1 MFLLA
6 ALLPAC
12 TGLYYIERCE
22 VLDQTP
28 VDDDDAALGFSV
40 AEMVGLVDGQTW
52 DADWQFRDA
61 GLADPALA
69 TFRTTVT
76 RTSMPAWIQESAD
89 ADTECP
95 TAGTFLY
102 APVDLTVANDA
113 GTLVVS
119 ARGYVAANQLDVA
132 LILFETDDTWATL
145 ESAPANLVDLA
156 EAAAFEKHPTTT
168 EWALEVSAGGTGATL
183 GMNFQI
189 NGSAPDIGYGMSFA
203 TATLTAR

>member
-1 MFLLA
+1 
-6 ALLPAC
+6 
-12 TGLYYIERCE
+12 
-22 VLDQTP
+22 
-28 VDDDDAALGFSV
+28 
-40 AEMVGLVDGQTW
+40 
-52 DADWQFRDA
+52 
-61 GLADPALA
+61 
-69 TFRTTVT
+69 
-76 RTSMPAWIQESAD
+76 MPAWIQESAD

-102 APVDLTVANDA
+102 APVDLTVANED

-119 ARGYVAANQLDVA
+119 ARGYVAADQLDSA
-132 LILFETDDTWATL
+132 AILVETDDTWATL
-145 ESAPANLVDLA
+145 ESAPANLAALA

>member
-1 MFLLA
+1 MLLLA

-12 TGLYYIERCE
+12 TGYVEYERCE
-22 VLDQTP
+22 VLDQVP
-28 VDDDDAALGFSV
+28 VDDDDAAHGFSV
-40 AEMVGLVDGQTW
+40 EEMVGLVDGRAW

-76 RTSMPAWIQESAD
+76 RTSMPAWLQESAD
-89 ADTECP
+89 ADRECP

-119 ARGYVAANQLDVA
+119 ARGYVAADELDGATV
-132 LILFETDDTWATL
+132 LVETDDTWATL
-145 ESAPANLVDLA
+145 ESAPENLTRLA
-156 EAAAFEKHPTTT
+156 EAAAFDNHPTTT
-168 EWALEVSAGGTGATL
+168 EWALKVSAGGTGASL
-183 GMNFQI
+183 DMNFQI